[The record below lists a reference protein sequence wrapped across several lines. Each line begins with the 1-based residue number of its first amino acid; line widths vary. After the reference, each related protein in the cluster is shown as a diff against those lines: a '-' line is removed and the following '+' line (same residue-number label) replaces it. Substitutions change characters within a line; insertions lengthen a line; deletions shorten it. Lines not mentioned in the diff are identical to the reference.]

1 MDLVLEGRAFVK
13 GKLSNW
19 CIGIEDGKMVQVAKH
34 LRGDERRD
42 YGDMLILPAS
52 IDPHVHFRDPGMT
65 QKEDFSTGT
74 LAAAFGGVGC
84 VLDMPNTLPPA
95 VKRSD
100 LLEKKEIIARKAWVD
115 YGLFAGCVP
124 GSRIEDMAPHAV
136 GFKLF
141 MGSSTGKLLVTDDG
155 EIARIARQVKATG
168 KVLSVHAEDEGLIQK
183 SEEGSLEDHLRNRPA
198 RAEVAAIERLA
209 RLDCRVNVCHVSS
222 AEGLAA
228 LEGKPFTKE
237 ITAHHLLLD
246 RSSGR
251 GAYAK
256 VNPPLRTRDD
266 RLALLQAFIGGK
278 FDMIGSDH
286 APHTIE
292 DKEREFDTA
301 PSGMPGVETTVPML
315 LAMVKKGSLPLEVLV
330 RAMAERPAEIF
341 GLNKGAIEEGK
352 DADLI
357 VVDPRAVAGI
367 KVNNLHSKCGWTLFE
382 GYDAIFPRA
391 TYVRGRAVVEDGDIA
406 GEREGRDVV
415 AGK

>member
-1 MDLVLEGRAFVK
+1 
-13 GKLSNW
+13 
-19 CIGIEDGKMVQVAKH
+19 
-34 LRGDERRD
+34 
-42 YGDMLILPAS
+42 
-52 IDPHVHFRDPGMT
+52 
-65 QKEDFSTGT
+65 
-74 LAAAFGGVGC
+74 
-84 VLDMPNTLPPA
+84 
-95 VKRSD
+95 
-100 LLEKKEIIARKAWVD
+100 
-115 YGLFAGCVP
+115 
-124 GSRIEDMAPHAV
+124 
-136 GFKLF
+136 
-141 MGSSTGKLLVTDDG
+141 
-155 EIARIARQVKATG
+155 
-168 KVLSVHAEDEGLIQK
+168 
-183 SEEGSLEDHLRNRPA
+183 
-198 RAEVAAIERLA
+198 
-209 RLDCRVNVCHVSS
+209 
-222 AEGLAA
+222 
-228 LEGKPFTKE
+228 
-237 ITAHHLLLD
+237 
-246 RSSGR
+246 
-251 GAYAK
+251 
-256 VNPPLRTRDD
+256 
-266 RLALLQAFIGGK
+266 
-278 FDMIGSDH
+278 MIGSDH